1 LERAGKLGDR
11 GQQPPPMPKSRD
23 AQLLQVLRRQGR
35 QNLAVD
41 LIVAKGSL
49 VLPEAEALQPSRDI
63 HARSPEGRGA
73 MMIRPNWLVQDR
85 TLVLSVAFGSI

>member
-1 LERAGKLGDR
+1 
-11 GQQPPPMPKSRD
+11 MPKSQD

-35 QNLAVD
+35 QNLAID

-63 HARSPEGRGA
+63 HARSPKGA
-73 MMIRPNWLVQDR
+73 VR
-85 TLVLSVAFGSI
+85 